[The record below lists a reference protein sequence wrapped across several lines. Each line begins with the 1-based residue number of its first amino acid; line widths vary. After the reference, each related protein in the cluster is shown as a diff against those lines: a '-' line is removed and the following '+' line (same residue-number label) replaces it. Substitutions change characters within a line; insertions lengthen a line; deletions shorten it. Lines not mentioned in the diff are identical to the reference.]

1 MENHNS
7 DERQGDMICNL
18 NNLPAWELKP
28 QYKMKRVF
36 PGEKDL
42 VLKFIE
48 ENFDKPW
55 VYEAEHAIM
64 QEPVKCFIVT
74 ENSTIVGFAC
84 YDSSARGYFGPIG
97 VSKDKR
103 GEGLGEALTL
113 RTLQA
118 MYEYGYGYA
127 IIGWVGPAKF
137 YEKVCGA
144 TFIPGGEPQN
154 TVYRNLTVF

>member
-1 MENHNS
+1 MENHNPN
-7 DERQGDMICNL
+7 DRQGDMIANL
-18 NNLPAWELKP
+18 NNLPAWTLKP

-36 PGEKDL
+36 PGEKEL

-48 ENFDKPW
+48 ENFDKGW

-64 QEPVKCFIVT
+64 QEPGKCFIVT

-84 YDSSARGYFGPIG
+84 YDSSAKGYFGPIG

-113 RTLQA
+113 RTMQA

-137 YEKVCGA
+137 YERVCGA

-154 TVYRNLTVF
+154 TVYRNLTIF